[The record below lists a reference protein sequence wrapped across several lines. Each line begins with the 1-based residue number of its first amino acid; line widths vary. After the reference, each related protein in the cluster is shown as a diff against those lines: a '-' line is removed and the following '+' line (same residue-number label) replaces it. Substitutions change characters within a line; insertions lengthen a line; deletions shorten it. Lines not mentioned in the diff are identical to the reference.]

1 MRTKRTRV
9 RTKAGTPHD
18 TTEKANKSA
27 GSEGHTKLEKRP
39 EDSLGRA
46 AEDDAGTMILLD
58 TNVIIDAHY
67 GVGDHRVR
75 AMNLI
80 SSAVIN
86 NGAAIN
92 CVTLAELYAGP
103 KRGEDIEEDMRRA
116 GVAIFDVPVA
126 AAAICGR
133 AYRRYRLAR
142 RRSGGGEA
150 PSVPLPDF
158 FIGAHAELM
167 RWKLATRDVERYRIY
182 FPAVELVEP
191 ASASRFSN

>member
-1 MRTKRTRV
+1 
-9 RTKAGTPHD
+9 
-18 TTEKANKSA
+18 
-27 GSEGHTKLEKRP
+27 
-39 EDSLGRA
+39 
-46 AEDDAGTMILLD
+46 MILLD

-80 SSAVIN
+80 SSAVID

-103 KRGEDIEEDMRRA
+103 KRGEDIEEDMRGA
-116 GVAIFDVPVA
+116 GVAIFDLPVA

-182 FPAVELVEP
+182 FPAVELIEP
-191 ASASRFSN
+191 ASASRFSK

>member
-1 MRTKRTRV
+1 
-9 RTKAGTPHD
+9 
-18 TTEKANKSA
+18 
-27 GSEGHTKLEKRP
+27 
-39 EDSLGRA
+39 
-46 AEDDAGTMILLD
+46 MILLD

-67 GVGDHRVR
+67 GVDGHRVR

-80 SSAVIN
+80 SSAVNN

-92 CVTLAELYAGP
+92 CMTLAELYAGP
-103 KRGEDIEEDMRRA
+103 RRGEDIEEDMRRA
-116 GVAIFDVPVA
+116 GVAIFDLPVA

-142 RRSGGGEA
+142 ARSRGGKA

-167 RWKLATRDVERYRIY
+167 GWKLATRDVERYRIY
-182 FPAVELVEP
+182 FPGVELIEP
-191 ASASRFSN
+191 AAIS